1 MKKVLITGG
10 TGLVGSRLT
19 SMLLAK
25 GYKVAYLS
33 RRKQDIPSVE
43 VYTWDPE
50 KGYISDEAL
59 ESVDFL
65 VHLAGANVNGKRWNA
80 AYKKEIYD
88 SRVLS
93 TKLLAEKFNS
103 SKYPLQAAIVASA
116 IGIYGETGAKWVQE
130 DAPAANTFL
139 AKVCVDWEAQAH
151 RFNTRTCIFRIGV
164 VLSEKEGALVEMAKP
179 IRAYAGA
186 ALGTG
191 NQYMSWIHIDDLCR
205 MLIFGI
211 ENTLLEGTFNATA
224 PQPVTNLA
232 LTQIIA
238 KVLNRPLLL
247 PNVPP
252 FALRLLVGEMADVV
266 LTSCRCATFR
276 LQAAGFS
283 HNFHDCKQSVS
294 HLLLK

>member
-10 TGLVGSRLT
+10 TGLVGRRLT

-25 GYKVAYLS
+25 GYRVAYLS

-43 VYTWDPE
+43 VYQWNPE
-50 KGYISDEAL
+50 KGEIDENAL
-59 ESVDFL
+59 TNTDFL
-65 VHLAGANVNGKRWNA
+65 VHLAGANVNGKRWNQ
-80 AYKKEIYD
+80 AYKQEIYD

-93 TKLLAEKFNS
+93 TRLLAERFS
-103 SKYPLQAAIVASA
+103 SYPLQGAIVASA
-116 IGIYGETGAKWVQE
+116 IGIYGETGARWIQE
-130 DAPAANTFL
+130 DEPPANTFL
-139 AKVCVDWEAQAH
+139 AKVCVDWEAEAH
-151 RFNTRTCIFRIGV
+151 KFSCRTCIFRIGV
-164 VLSEKEGALVEMAKP
+164 VLSKHEGALVEMAKP

-191 NQYMSWIHIDDLCR
+191 QQYMSWIHIDDLCR

-211 ENTLLEGTFNATA
+211 ENSLLEGTFNATA

-232 LTQIIA
+232 LTQMIA

-252 FALRLLVGEMADVV
+252 FALKIIVGEMADVV

-283 HNFHDCKQSVS
+283 HNFHDCKQSVAQ
-294 HLLLK
+294 LLLS